1 MEKEDYAIVLDFLPY
16 GYPLE
21 KVRFPVVQAI
31 GKKNLILL
39 HLSPRKGATFEPK
52 EEVYIG
58 SEKRDKIHFIK
69 GRLHREKLTEN
80 AKLLL
85 PEIIS
90 EYVKNNEKEIIDFI
104 NKAEAINKRL
114 HTFELLPG
122 FGNKHCQDLLKER
135 QIKPFESFDDINKRV
150 PNIPEIKKAIEK
162 RIFQELT
169 QNERYNLFTK

>member
-16 GYPLE
+16 GYPLD
-21 KVRFPVVQAI
+21 KLRFPVVQAI

-39 HLSPRKGATFEPK
+39 HLVPRKGATFTPK

-58 SEKRDKIHFIK
+58 EDKREKIHFIK

-80 AKLLL
+80 AKLVL
-85 PEIIS
+85 PEII
-90 EYVKNNEKEIIDFI
+90 ENYVKEHEKEILDFI

-114 HTFELLPG
+114 HPFELLPG
-122 FGNKHCQDLLKER
+122 FGNKHCQDILKER
-135 QIKPFESFDDINKRV
+135 ENKPFESLEEINKRV
-150 PNIPEIKKAIEK
+150 QHIPDIKKAIEK

-169 QNERYNLFTK
+169 QIERYNLFTK